1 MDEQPLTR
9 PGSMVEMLERAENL
23 ISEASIGNAMALQPR
38 EDDVFINTY
47 PKSGTTWLQQI
58 VHGLRSRGDMNFDE
72 ITGVVPWLET
82 ALDMGLD
89 IHGEQVA
96 SPRAYKV
103 HLPLTMAPKG
113 GKTIIVVRN
122 PKDVVVSQYHFW
134 NGWFF
139 EAGSVTTS
147 EIVEVMFIPR
157 VGPLNYWEHLLAWWP
172 HRDDD
177 NLLPLCY
184 ELMKQDLPGTL
195 ERIAAFIGIELDEE
209 LRQRVLRQ
217 SSIEFMRD
225 HERQFDDH
233 LFSNA
238 RNLACGLPPGT
249 GSKVR
254 RGAVGDHNA
263 ELTPAAATQID
274 QAWQR
279 EITPQTGLQSYDE
292 LIDQLRI

>member
-238 RNLACGLPPGT
+238 RNQACGLPPGT